1 MDPPISSVS
10 LGMQDKTS
18 VVASMPRAGVAV
30 PASICARTQGITQTV
45 SMRRRILEST
55 HTSSIY
61 IVDSV
66 TKNITR
72 EIVPTR
78 QLAREGTA
86 TMKYLRF
93 MSRIGQSGEGI
104 DELDIMV
111 IEKSAKCASE
121 QNETDFSDQERVWLC
136 WAVRYGFHKAMLSKL
151 TTSSHKAPL
160 FNGSCLG
167 SHGLCAEAN
176 VPRQGSAHT
185 NDESRQISTTRGCA
199 VIITQI
205 LMTGDKPKSLF
216 APYEHILVYVAGGS
230 SERVSLYLETPRAQG
245 DKGEGEKDGFRDAF
259 EVLDIDTLLVDVD
272 RPALSWSL
280 ARGSS
285 PPIELFFIYVK
296 ELDDFLFCLSYV
308 RLKQAHSLV
317 EYVASQISP
326 PEGKFQNSHVKE
338 FFAMRAT
345 IYGIVPIHVLPAEIL
360 SEIFVHHLS
369 LLDKSD
375 HTKSILL
382 LLRVCSKWRVV
393 ALETAGLWRSPS
405 FTLGPSFFRHNHR
418 NSCSQMLS
426 WLKRA
431 KSEMTLFSL
440 TFDDSSY
447 SATQALDA
455 SRFDPSL
462 LGAIRALKLSSPQS
476 QLHPFL
482 GHDLPIFSSLET
494 LSLSVPTLNLEPWPI
509 YMKLCRS
516 ALILRKL
523 TIETACLTSPFY
535 TPGLIAAFPWA
546 RLTTLSMKIDLGIST
561 WMPIF
566 SQCISLQTGEFI
578 LWDDLDDYPQHTV
591 AFEFLVSF
599 RASFRHVCNT
609 QFFAHFDFPV
619 IRELHIAGLVAAGTK
634 APFMPTYSTLRVL
647 ILDIELP
654 NNVLQQIIRAHPLLE
669 QLNVFTDSD
678 GGVPSAVREGRLRRL
693 RNLTVST
700 FITAPLDR
708 LFVTI
713 MAKWLIETVR
723 GGCCFRFFGGNAV
736 LRELCVTLN
745 KDKALKASVKF
756 DPHVDSFEDPYERFP
771 YSRFWSLDVETL
783 ESAFPS

>member
-18 VVASMPRAGVAV
+18 VVASMPRAGVVV

-45 SMRRRILEST
+45 SMRRQILEST

-78 QLAREGTA
+78 RLAREGTA

-104 DELDIMV
+104 EELDIMA

-185 NDESRQISTTRGCA
+185 NDESRQISTNRGCA

-230 SERVSLYLETPRAQG
+230 SERGRQRG
-245 DKGEGEKDGFRDAF
+245 GQKDGFRDAF

-375 HTKSILL
+375 RTESILL

-516 ALILRKL
+516 ALMLRKL
-523 TIETACLTSPFY
+523 TIETECVY
-535 TPGLIAAFPWA
+535 NPGLISAFPWA
-546 RLTTLSMKIDLGIST
+546 RLTSLSMKIDLGISV

-578 LWDDLDDYPQHTV
+578 LWDDLYNYPQHTV
-591 AFEFLVSF
+591 TFEFLVSF
-599 RASFRHVCNT
+599 WVSFRHLCNT
-609 QFFAHFDFPV
+609 QFFAHFDLPV

-654 NNVLQQIIRAHPLLE
+654 NNVLQQIIRAHLLLE
-669 QLNVFTDSD
+669 QLNRALGGP
-678 GGVPSAVREGRLRRL
+678 GGVSATIVESDCFDFHYCPTR
-693 RNLTVST
+693 
-700 FITAPLDR
+700 PLIRDDIYNEVDDR
-708 LFVTI
+708 DCLQGLLLP
-713 MAKWLIETVR
+713 LIWW
-723 GGCCFRFFGGNAV
+723 
-736 LRELCVTLN
+736 
-745 KDKALKASVKF
+745 KHS
-756 DPHVDSFEDPYERFP
+756 
-771 YSRFWSLDVETL
+771 SR
-783 ESAFPS
+783 